1 MVVSGDDRAV
11 VPAQNPGA
19 VPEVPTLPRGCIRG
33 DGWGQAGM
41 PTRMPGQD
49 VYGRPRPWVIR
60 VRVRNSSFSA
70 GTRMPIEALMGHG
83 FGKSVWPELAESG
96 FGRSG
101 TARAEGRHSDPAA

>member
-19 VPEVPTLPRGCIRG
+19 VPEVPALPRGCIRG
-33 DGWGQAGM
+33 DGWGRAAKLTRTAG
-41 PTRMPGQD
+41 QE
-49 VYGRPRPWVIR
+49 R
-60 VRVRNSSFSA
+60 VRPPSSLGVSGRNSSFRA

-101 TARAEGRHSDPAA
+101 TGRAEGRHSDPAA